1 MWSKCFANSF
11 RKTASYARQSN
22 SSISIRMAYERFH
35 STGASQSAWKNG
47 MIVGA
52 GALGLT
58 CAYLTHKA
66 FALSED
72 PVSESL
78 IFCYQNVYRLES
90 TSLEN
95 NQGNLFV

>member
-1 MWSKCFANSF
+1 
-11 RKTASYARQSN
+11 
-22 SSISIRMAYERFH
+22 MAYERFH

-78 IFCYQNVYRLES
+78 IFYYQNVYRLES
-90 TSLEN
+90 TSMEN
-95 NQGNLFV
+95 NQGHLFVQGRNKAIPRQGTPVLYILVV

>member
-1 MWSKCFANSF
+1 
-11 RKTASYARQSN
+11 
-22 SSISIRMAYERFH
+22 
-35 STGASQSAWKNG
+35 